1 MLIGRVAAGKTTL
14 TQALRGEEIKY
25 YKTQYVYYH
34 DTVIDTPGEYT
45 ERRETSGALSLYAYE
60 ADIVGLVLSANE
72 PYSIFSPCLTSM
84 VNREVIGIISGID
97 KPDANVERVTRWLKL
112 AGCKKIFPVCAITGQ
127 GLRELIEYL
136 ERASRLARE
145 EAEKKKRAKKAAT
158 AKKPTVKEG
167 AKKPSTAK
175 TATKKTSAQK
185 AVKKSTAKASTAKKT
200 TVEKASVVEKP
211 AAKKTTQIKKTSGKQ
226 TPAQKTVKKEKK
238 DE

>member
-1 MLIGRVAAGKTTL
+1 MKKLMLIGRVAAGKTTL

-45 ERRETSGALSLYAYE
+45 ERRETSGALALYAYE

-112 AGCKKIFPVCAITGQ
+112 AGCKKIFPVCAITGE

-136 ERASRLARE
+136 ETDEERERRLKRE
-145 EAEKKKRAKKAAT
+145 AAAKKRAEKKAAQ
-158 AKKPTVKEG
+158 G
-167 AKKPSTAK
+167 K
-175 TATKKTSAQK
+175 TQTKKTP
-185 AVKKSTAKASTAKKT
+185 KKS
-200 TVEKASVVEKP
+200 
-211 AAKKTTQIKKTSGKQ
+211 
-226 TPAQKTVKKEKK
+226 VKKEKK

>member
-1 MLIGRVAAGKTTL
+1 MKKLMLIGRVAAGKTTL

-45 ERRETSGALSLYAYE
+45 ERRETSGALALYAYE

-136 ERASRLARE
+136 EDDEDRERRLKR
-145 EAEKKKRAKKAAT
+145 EAEAKKKAA
-158 AKKPTVKEG
+158 
-167 AKKPSTAK
+167 
-175 TATKKTSAQK
+175 
-185 AVKKSTAKASTAKKT
+185 KKSSGKK
-200 TVEKASVVEKP
+200 SP
-211 AAKKTTQIKKTSGKQ
+211 AKKTSGKK
-226 TPAQKTVKKEKK
+226 TPIKKEKK

>member
-1 MLIGRVAAGKTTL
+1 MKKLMLIGRVAAGKTTL

-45 ERRETSGALSLYAYE
+45 ERRETSGALALYAYE

-136 ERASRLARE
+136 EDDEDRERRLKR
-145 EAEKKKRAKKAAT
+145 EAEAKKAA
-158 AKKPTVKEG
+158 
-167 AKKPSTAK
+167 
-175 TATKKTSAQK
+175 
-185 AVKKSTAKASTAKKT
+185 KKSSGKK
-200 TVEKASVVEKP
+200 SP
-211 AAKKTTQIKKTSGKQ
+211 AKKTSGKK
-226 TPAQKTVKKEKK
+226 TPVKKEKK

>member
-1 MLIGRVAAGKTTL
+1 MRKLMLIGRVAAGKTTL

-45 ERRETSGALSLYAYE
+45 ERRETSGALALYAYE
-60 ADIVGLVLSANE
+60 ADVVGLVLSANE

-136 ERASRLARE
+136 ETDEERARRLAIE
-145 EAEKKKRAKKAAT
+145 EEEKKKAKKTASTSKKTT
-158 AKKPTVKEG
+158 AKKSTTTKTTGKTP
-167 AKKPSTAK
+167 AKKR
-175 TATKKTSAQK
+175 
-185 AVKKSTAKASTAKKT
+185 
-200 TVEKASVVEKP
+200 
-211 AAKKTTQIKKTSGKQ
+211 
-226 TPAQKTVKKEKK
+226 VKKEKK

>member
-1 MLIGRVAAGKTTL
+1 MKKLMLIGRVAAGKTTL

-25 YKTQYVYYH
+25 YKTQYVYHH

-45 ERRETSGALSLYAYE
+45 ERRETSGALALYAYE

-112 AGCKKIFPVCAITGQ
+112 AGCKKIFPVCAITGE
-127 GLRELIEYL
+127 GLRALIEYL
-136 ERASRLARE
+136 EEPEERERRLKKEAAAKKR
-145 EAEKKKRAKKAAT
+145 AEKKAAEKVAPKKDS
-158 AKKPTVKEG
+158 KG
-167 AKKPSTAK
+167 SG
-175 TATKKTSAQK
+175 Q
-185 AVKKSTAKASTAKKT
+185 
-200 TVEKASVVEKP
+200 
-211 AAKKTTQIKKTSGKQ
+211 AAKKKKS
-226 TPAQKTVKKEKK
+226 VKKENK